1 MELWLVYTHNKIVV
15 AVRASVQERLCLWFE
30 TRTNRTFI
38 VYLSQ
43 MAMVVHENRFSVI
56 QVMVIQE
63 RKVNQ
68 WNLDWVVDTVLWDVS
83 PLSSLVHH
91 WNIFKYQCP
100 SVQLFLQTEN
110 LYPYVR
116 QRNWTLGVQNP
127 EAKYQCCAVLLCHL
141 KLEFRVFAI

>member
-1 MELWLVYTHNKIVV
+1 MYTHNKIVV

-68 WNLDWVVDTVLWDVS
+68 WNLDWVVDTVL
-83 PLSSLVHH
+83 
-91 WNIFKYQCP
+91 
-100 SVQLFLQTEN
+100 
-110 LYPYVR
+110 
-116 QRNWTLGVQNP
+116 
-127 EAKYQCCAVLLCHL
+127 
-141 KLEFRVFAI
+141 